1 MASFAIRLTTQS
13 ERGMM
18 VTPIAGLVPM
28 SSKNRYLL
36 MARKKRH
43 TEAEIAAKLAEAD
56 ALAAEGRTQG
66 AIAQSLGI
74 SVMTFH
80 RWRKGHPQGLRSKT
94 AGVLE
99 TDTPIPMASP
109 SKPEHGNRYAE
120 LQLENTRLRRLVTD
134 LLLEKMRLEDEWEQD
149 SGRST
154 AKKK

>member
-1 MASFAIRLTTQS
+1 
-13 ERGMM
+13 
-18 VTPIAGLVPM
+18 
-28 SSKNRYLL
+28 

-56 ALAAEGRTQG
+56 ALVADGRTQD
-66 AIAQSLGI
+66 AIAQALGI

-80 RWRKGHPQGLRSKT
+80 RWRKGRPHGLRLKT
-94 AGVLE
+94 NGTLE
-99 TDTPIPMASP
+99 TDTLIPIARS

-149 SGRST
+149 SGRAI